1 MNYIPISDAIDSFS
15 IYHCLISISYYFT
28 TVYLIKSYQNSSS
41 TQISLFF
48 TLKII
53 WILIF
58 SSNHNLMSSTSYIMP
73 ILKML
78 VMKTFFQRETNK
90 KYKFYQLNVPPLPNP
105 SKPKKKIPIAIRIP
119 LKNMSIPPLGN
130 KLEKERKNMLKV

>member
-1 MNYIPISDAIDSFS
+1 MKFIPISDAIDSFS

-28 TVYLIKSYQNSSS
+28 TVYLIKSYQNPSS
-41 TQISLFF
+41 TQIFLFF
-48 TLKII
+48 TLKNI

-58 SSNHNLMSSTSYIMP
+58 SSNHNLMISTSYIMP

-78 VMKTFFQRETNK
+78 VIKTSFQRETNK
-90 KYKFYQLNVPPLPNP
+90 KYKFYQLNVPTLPNP
-105 SKPKKKIPIAIRIP
+105 SKQKKRTPIAIKIP
-119 LKNMSIPPLGN
+119 PKNMSIPPLGN